1 MLVEPILFG
10 ETIMTN
16 TVPVPVTS
24 PLSATMGMS
33 LDEARRTLW
42 ISENPR
48 PMGELIDSGYLT
60 AEKLVWAARTTRTL
74 RLQAAAKVLLRHM
87 QLAATPGGAITPTAV
102 PAPETVH

>member
-1 MLVEPILFG
+1 
-10 ETIMTN
+10 MTN

-24 PLSATMGMS
+24 PLSASMGMS
-33 LDEARRTLW
+33 LEEARRTLW
-42 ISENPR
+42 ISENPK

-60 AEKLVWAARTTRTL
+60 AEKLAWAARTTRML

-87 QLAATPGGAITPTAV
+87 QLVAAQEGAKTPAAV

>member
-1 MLVEPILFG
+1 
-10 ETIMTN
+10 MTN

-33 LDEARRTLW
+33 LEEARRTLW
-42 ISENPR
+42 ISENPK

-60 AEKLVWAARTTRTL
+60 VEKLTWAARTTRTL

-87 QLAATPGGAITPTAV
+87 QLAAAQASPKV
-102 PAPETVH
+102 PAEVPTPVTVH